1 MWYQALFVGV
11 VGSIY
16 DLGVDI
22 FRITRND
29 LGIINNA
36 LVSRCTNSRH
46 TVLATSNVQSQYEC
60 HDYLAKNK
68 VVIVDSVLETFRNR
82 DGKLLQNFEFY
93 CESKSYVME
102 V

>member
-1 MWYQALFVGV
+1 MIWALSIMLWYHDVPTQ
-11 VGSIY
+11 
-16 DLGVDI
+16 DI
-22 FRITRND
+22 QYWQHQTFE
-29 LGIINNA
+29 
-36 LVSRCTNSRH
+36 
-46 TVLATSNVQSQYEC
+46 SQYEC

-68 VVIVDSVLETFRNR
+68 VVIVDSVLETFRNK

>member
-1 MWYQALFVGV
+1 M
-11 VGSIY
+11 
-16 DLGVDI
+16 
-22 FRITRND
+22 
-29 LGIINNA
+29 GIINNA

-46 TVLATSNVQSQYEC
+46 TVLATSNVRVPVRM